1 MKDLNGESPL
11 SPLIEGGNKNEIQV
25 PLIASSLKTR
35 GIEGDSS
42 SISLI
47 FTEESL
53 SETED
58 YLRTQEKFKF
68 NTIPEVID
76 DIKQGK
82 MVILVD
88 DEDRENEGDLIIPAD
103 KVTPEIITFMAKKGS
118 GLICLPMNK
127 IDLNRLNLPQMV
139 SENTSRRATAF
150 SISIE
155 AKEGVTT
162 GISAFDRAHTIKTAV
177 NPTSK
182 PEDIARPGHIFPLEA
197 KDSILLRPGQTEG
210 SVELAHMAG
219 FSRNAVLCEIM
230 DEDGNMARLPQLF
243 QFADKYNMKITTI
256 KDLIIY
262 KLRNEK
268 LIRKLSEQEIE
279 FTEAKA
285 TMFIYKSDL
294 LKEYYIAVTFG
305 NISNGSI
312 PAFLHK
318 QNVVSDV
325 IEIILSGGNDKGI
338 LEFIDSSIEKDKGV
352 FIFLCNETIDEREYE
367 LSSRYNENREEIGLS
382 DKYMFKWLRN
392 LGITSQILKD
402 LSINNIEIQK
412 FNMENINEISKF
424 GIQVEQ
430 Y

>member
-1 MKDLNGESPL
+1 M
-11 SPLIEGGNKNEIQV
+11 
-25 PLIASSLKTR
+25 
-35 GIEGDSS
+35 
-42 SISLI
+42 
-47 FTEESL
+47 
-53 SETED
+53 
-58 YLRTQEKFKF
+58 RTQEKFKF

-76 DIKQGK
+76 DLKQGK
-82 MVILVD
+82 MIILVD

-103 KVTPEIITFMAKKGS
+103 NVTPEIIAFMAKKGS
-118 GLICLPMNK
+118 GLICLSMNK
-127 IDLNRLNLPQMV
+127 KDLNRLNLNQMV
-139 SENTSRRATAF
+139 SENTSKRSTAF

-155 AKEGVTT
+155 AKDGVTT

-177 NPTSK
+177 NPTST
-182 PEDIARPGHIFPLEA
+182 PEDLARPGHIFPLEA

-210 SVELAHMAG
+210 SIELAQMAG

-230 DEDGNMARLPQLF
+230 NENGNMARLPELF
-243 QFADKYNMKITTI
+243 QFADEHNMKITTI

-262 KLRNEK
+262 KLRNEN

-285 TMFIYKSDL
+285 TMFTYKSDL
-294 LKEYYIAVTFG
+294 LKEWYIAVTFG
-305 NISNGSI
+305 NTKKGSI

-367 LSSRYNENREEIGLS
+367 LSSRYNENREEINLS

-392 LGITSQILKD
+392 IGITSQILKD
-402 LSINNIEIQK
+402 LSIENIEIQK
-412 FNMENINEISKF
+412 NNMENINQISKF